1 MPWVKLSDDWYDD
14 PKIIAAGDDGALLWV
29 KAVSWSA
36 RNLTDGLIPAELLPR
51 LILSPE
57 TPTIVSRLVNLGLFV
72 EDISGGFRVANYLE
86 YQPSREQVLAERA
99 KEAKRKR
106 DARAAASAGRPPGHL
121 ADSEPGPTSPGP
133 VPGPD
138 ENPSS
143 SSVLPVDTV
152 LHGVRIEEVYDAIAA
167 ARAAERTDLKNPKRW
182 QERVRANLPAQV
194 GAEVAAAI
202 DAFDEPA
209 HVIAE
214 VVEGKRNKQYLR
226 RRTTEAAS

>member
-14 PKIIAAGDDGALLWV
+14 PKVIAAGDDGALLWV

-57 TPTIVSRLVNLGLFV
+57 TPTIVSRLVDLGLFV
-72 EDISGGFRVANYLE
+72 EDISGGFRVANFLD
-86 YQPSREQVLAERA
+86 YQPSREQVLADRE

-106 DARAAASAGRPPGHL
+106 DARAAASAKRPTGLPP
-121 ADSEPGPTSPGP
+121 DSGERPASPDP
-133 VPGPD
+133 VPVPE

-143 SSVLPVDTV
+143 SSVLPVDAV

-182 QERVRANLPAQV
+182 QERVRENLPAQV
-194 GAEVAAAI
+194 GADVVAAI
-202 DAFDEPA
+202 EAFDEPA
-209 HVIAE
+209 RVIAE

-226 RRTTEAAS
+226 RREAAS

>member
-14 PKIIAAGDDGALLWV
+14 PKVVAAGDDGALLWV

-57 TPTIVSRLVNLGLFV
+57 TPSIASRLVDLGLFV
-72 EDISGGFRVANYLE
+72 EDATGGFRVANYLE
-86 YQPSREQVLAERA
+86 YQPSRAQVLAGRE

-106 DARAAASAGRPPGHL
+106 DARAAKSAERPPGL
-121 ADSEPGPTSPGP
+121 PADSGDRPGPP
-133 VPGPD
+133 VPVPVPD
-138 ENPSS
+138 EKPS

-152 LHGVRIEEVYDAIAA
+152 LHGVRIEDVYEAIADLRVA
-167 ARAAERTDLKNPKRW
+167 DRTDIRRPQTWRA
-182 QERVRANLPAQV
+182 RVLENLPAQ
-194 GAEVAAAI
+194 AEADVVRAI
-202 DAFDEPA
+202 EAFDEPA
-209 HVIAE
+209 RTIAE

-226 RRTTEAAS
+226 RRQLEVVPS